1 MQFRLKLRVTASP
14 SIWALTAGW
23 LLVGSAPLP
32 PWPCPEPLLPGT
44 AGSGGSFLETQQVE
58 TDQRR
63 RAGPKWPNSAVK
75 AFTKPAAASS
85 VVGLLPHR
93 SLTVPNPPLTETF
106 PPLKSTNSPCRK
118 KERLYNNCNPLSISH
133 DSCYK
138 VTDKNIFNFA
148 LLTSQRMSCVRT
160 TTARKLNSLSSDIF
174 AGFS

>member
-14 SIWALTAGW
+14 SIWAWTARW

-58 TDQRR
+58 TAQRR

-75 AFTKPAAASS
+75 AFTRPAAASS

-93 SLTVPNPPLTETF
+93 SLTEPNPPLTETS
-106 PPLKSTNSPCRK
+106 PPLKSTNSPCRT
-118 KERLYNNCNPLSISH
+118 KERLYNNCNPLAISH
-133 DSCYK
+133 DSCYE
-138 VTDKNIFNFA
+138 VADKNIFNFT
-148 LLTSQRMSCVRT
+148 LLTSQRMCWVRT
-160 TTARKLNSLSSDIF
+160 TNARKLKTQHSPL
-174 AGFS
+174 